1 MFLPKNKKKTEKKT
15 EKKTTVK
22 VPLKDELKKENVYR
36 KDFFDLH
43 NLTVLMASVY
53 KQQEEGF
60 QKCLEKSQPI
70 SVVTVLKKL
79 LRSGAL

>member
-1 MFLPKNKKKTEKKT
+1 MFVFFAEKKT
-15 EKKTTVK
+15 TEKTTVK
-22 VPLKDELKKENVYR
+22 VPLKDESLNQ

-43 NLTVLMASVY
+43 NLSVLMASFY

-60 QKCLEKSQPI
+60 QKGLEKSQPVSI
-70 SVVTVLKKL
+70 VRVLKKL